1 MKFEKWTIAC
11 RKRTEQQTLLDDRT
25 SVFHVIPNSWRYWAA
40 DPHIIELNGKSLVF
54 AELYDRVLRR
64 GVIGCCQL
72 TEQGVTPWQVVLKTP
87 HHLSYPHLV
96 AFGETVYMIPES
108 YVANEI
114 AVYRAVDFP
123 HRWEKATVLKGNFCA
138 VDSTVFK
145 ANGTAWMLTLRFM
158 NGQEQLWLFPA
169 DDGGILGDGLCV
181 AENDSN
187 KRPAGHFFSTSGKL
201 IRPAQ
206 DCTESYGCAL
216 NFYEVTEVSP
226 SHFEEH
232 LIQKITPCEIQSDLK
247 GVPAGLH
254 TYNMSEH
261 YEVIDLKEYEFD
273 WLFYIMRPI
282 WFIWR
287 RVRKVFGV

>member
-1 MKFEKWTIAC
+1 MKFEKWTIAY
-11 RKRTEQQTLLDDRT
+11 RKRTEQQTLLDNRT
-25 SVFHVIPNSWRYWAA
+25 SVFHVIPNSWRYWAG
-40 DPHIIELNGKSLVF
+40 DPHIIEHNGEAWVF

-64 GVIGCCQL
+64 GVIGCSRL
-72 TEQGVTPWQVVLKTP
+72 TAQGATPWQIVLKMP
-87 HHLSYPHLV
+87 HHLSYPHLITV
-96 AFGETVYMIPES
+96 GETVYMIPES

-123 HRWEKATVLKGNFCA
+123 YRWENTSILKKDYCA
-138 VDSTVFK
+138 VDSTVFGCK
-145 ANGTAWMLTLRFM
+145 GTAWMLTLRFIDGRERLM
-158 NGQEQLWLFPA
+158 LFPIN
-169 DDGGILGDGLCV
+169 DCGSLGDGLCV
-181 AENDSN
+181 AENDPN
-187 KRPAGHFFSTSGKL
+187 KRPAGHFFSISGKL

-226 SHFEEH
+226 SHFEER

-247 GVPAGLH
+247 GAPAGLH

-273 WLFYIMRPI
+273 WLFYITRPI

-287 RVRKVFGV
+287 RVRKVFGK